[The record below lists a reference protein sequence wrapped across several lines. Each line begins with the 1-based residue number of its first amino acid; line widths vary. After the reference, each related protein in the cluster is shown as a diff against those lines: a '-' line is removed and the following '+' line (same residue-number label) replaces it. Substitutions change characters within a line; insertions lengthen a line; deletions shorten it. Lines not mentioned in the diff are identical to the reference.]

1 MMSKRSDAGGGE
13 GSGGNVRMGE
23 GRSERK
29 RKGQEGTFSGRGKIS
44 LPFYLIRSI

>member
-1 MMSKRSDAGGGE
+1 MMSKRSDAGGARGV
-13 GSGGNVRMGE
+13 GGNVRMGE